1 MILPQGKKKN
11 IIFKLEQ
18 MERGKERNNEKDSSG
33 ETSSESKGKL
43 PSSRIAG
50 ANWNV
55 MAVRGKVTDRC
66 LWSACKAMTAGFLF
80 IVVGA
85 GMATLGFYSDHLS
98 KVEETRGN
106 TTIWIKN
113 ESKDSHLGS
122 LTYFGPVVMGI
133 GGFTIV
139 AACVMTF
146 EARDTAAKIVPIWFK
161 RTRIHVVSGGSGSTP
176 SGRSSKASW
185 ERFLSQQRSSE
196 DAGDTRTAVT
206 QALVDFSK
214 YLQNNVDTNKILLQ
228 NSISKNQQMM
238 GIRKCPSE
246 PSLAKNQRDPNANNI
261 PEEMTLLETSTPQPS
276 QRRNYGGGLKTI
288 TGSSKPQLLSVAPD
302 TYRQA
307 VSMDCPRSNRYDGEN
322 KEDHIAV
329 TVAKASLQASDKS
342 RITMLPLQT
351 SCATSSSGS
360 MSVDIYLPQGSVTL
374 KIHDDM
380 KDHKK
385 TPLKPADSSESRY
398 TKFSQQSDMNSFEND
413 EEMSAELDDSVF
425 FNPDTCISTP
435 QIVLETMDSLK
446 RHEISHNN
454 NHFIPIER
462 KSTSS
467 IDQWVSGHSAFP
479 HTESKSESLEVHT
492 PEESPISPNFS
503 FERSET
509 NSLGTD
515 IDSVISNPFS
525 SKMCAQP
532 SLSPTDTSFFN
543 ISSLNSMGSSKDIS
557 SPQVFCGSP
566 KCFDYTQ
573 DPASGNQSIGE
584 YAKVIKSFDI
594 AESKMEISKKKL
606 DYFSE
611 SSRNL
616 VSITLASESIR
627 TSPRKHSSLES
638 AQIQSSKTHPKSSES
653 PKGQQLSLESPITRL
668 SEDPFLIPPMSPR
681 FLSPQPVSPTIL
693 TFSPRKTRS
702 DSMPERRQAPSLKRF
717 PLLRQGALDSFAEEG
732 GHRLDRSQTQISP
745 KDP

>member
-1 MILPQGKKKN
+1 
-11 IIFKLEQ
+11 
-18 MERGKERNNEKDSSG
+18 MEGGKERKNSSG

-185 ERFLSQQRSSE
+185 ERFLSRQRSSE

-228 NSISKNQQMM
+228 NSISKNQL
-238 GIRKCPSE
+238 IKCPSE
-246 PSLAKNQRDPNANNI
+246 PSLAKNQRDPNANNL
-261 PEEMTLLETSTPQPS
+261 PEAITLLETSTPQPS
-276 QRRNYGGGLKTI
+276 QRTNYGGGLKTI

-329 TVAKASLQASDKS
+329 TVANASLQASDKS
-342 RITMLPLQT
+342 RITILPLQT

-398 TKFSQQSDMNSFEND
+398 TKFSQQSDLNSFEND
-413 EEMSAELDDSVF
+413 EEILSAELDDSVF
-425 FNPDTCISTP
+425 FNPDPYISTP
-435 QIVLETMDSLK
+435 QIVLDTMVSLK
-446 RHEISHNN
+446 RHETSHNN
-454 NHFIPIER
+454 NHFIPTER
-462 KSTSS
+462 KNTSS
-467 IDQWVSGHSAFP
+467 IEQWASGHTAFP

-492 PEESPISPNFS
+492 SEESPISPNFS
-503 FERSET
+503 FECSET
-509 NSLGTD
+509 NSPGTD

-543 ISSLNSMGSSKDIS
+543 ISSLNSMGSSQDIS

-566 KCFDYTQ
+566 KCFDSTQ
-573 DPASGNQSIGE
+573 DPASGNPSIEE
-584 YAKVIKSFDI
+584 YAKVIKSFDV

-611 SSRNL
+611 STRHL
-616 VSITLASESIR
+616 VSIALESDPNSKGIR

-638 AQIQSSKTHPKSSES
+638 AQIQSSKTHCKSSES
-653 PKGQQLSLESPITRL
+653 PKGQQLSLESPTARL
-668 SEDPFLIPPMSPR
+668 SEDPFLIPPVSPR
-681 FLSPQPVSPTIL
+681 FLSPQPVSPTVL